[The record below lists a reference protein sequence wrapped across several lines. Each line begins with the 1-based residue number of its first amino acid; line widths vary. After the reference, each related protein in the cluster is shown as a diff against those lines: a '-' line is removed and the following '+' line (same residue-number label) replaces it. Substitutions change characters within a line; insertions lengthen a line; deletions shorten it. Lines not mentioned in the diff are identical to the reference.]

1 MPTPTDIPP
10 PSLGYLVWHLTL
22 RWRAQLDR
30 SLAPLG
36 LTSAQYAVLA
46 SLYGLSQGG
55 ARPSQRELADF
66 AGLEPMHVSKL
77 VRALQRAGLVARAGN
92 PADTRAVQ
100 LSVTDRGVQVVSA
113 ARAKVLELE
122 EQRLA
127 PLGGRG
133 SPQSAQLREALVVL
147 LRHTQAMRRTHHD
160 GQPAPTAHRASQ
172 TARKEDPPCT
182 QRRTVRLRFSPRTH
196 RCPERA
202 GPCLAT

>member
-1 MPTPTDIPP
+1 MPTPTDTPP

-77 VRALQRAGLVARAGN
+77 VRALQRAGLVERAGN

-100 LSVTDRGVQVVSA
+100 LAVTDRGVGVVTA
-113 ARAKVLELE
+113 ARAAVLRLE

-133 SPQSAQLREALVVL
+133 SRQSAQLREALLVL
-147 LRHTQAMRRTHHD
+147 LRHAQAPRAA
-160 GQPAPTAHRASQ
+160 GQGPTAPPPAPTA
-172 TARKEDPPCT
+172 TA
-182 QRRTVRLRFSPRTH
+182 
-196 RCPERA
+196 PESR
-202 GPCLAT
+202 

>member
-1 MPTPTDIPP
+1 MPTPTEIPP
-10 PSLGYLVWHLTL
+10 PSIGYLVWHLTL

-30 SLAPLG
+30 ALAPLG

-46 SLYGLSQGG
+46 SLYGLSHGG

-100 LSVTDRGVQVVSA
+100 LGVTDRGVQVVTA
-113 ARAKVLELE
+113 ARATVLALE

-133 SPQSAQLREALVVL
+133 SQQSAQLREALVAL
-147 LRHTQAMRRTHHD
+147 LRHTQAPSSASEGPTAP
-160 GQPAPTAHRASQ
+160 QPAPTATTASES
-172 TARKEDPPCT
+172 R
-182 QRRTVRLRFSPRTH
+182 
-196 RCPERA
+196 
-202 GPCLAT
+202 